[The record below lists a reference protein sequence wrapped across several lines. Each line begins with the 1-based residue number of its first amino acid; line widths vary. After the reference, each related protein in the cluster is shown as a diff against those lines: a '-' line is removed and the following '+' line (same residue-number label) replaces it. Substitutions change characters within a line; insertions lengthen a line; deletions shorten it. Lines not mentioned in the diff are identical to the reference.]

1 MNPLLKEAVNDLYGA
16 YAELDPNITRS
27 SFNLE
32 TEKYLSYL
40 AAANGTVAESETDF
54 INYYLDLSLKPRDLA
69 NFITSYGTYGKRFET
84 TLPKIFEE
92 HLYPKELPLLYIQ
105 IMERLGKEMI
115 VVDEY
120 ADEDEVRCLTAYLTM
135 LYDAYNERFPDDKH
149 CFRLEDGDEG
159 IQKDTIQA
167 AQDPEEKSLN
177 ELLAELDEL
186 IGLWTVKQNVYSLV
200 HLQDVQMERK
210 RRGLKKVPISNHLVF
225 MGNPGTGK
233 TTVARLIAR
242 IYYRL
247 GVIPTSNFI
256 EADRSTLVAGYVGQT
271 ALTTKKVLDDAHKG
285 VLFIDEAYSLSS
297 GLQGDYGHESIQTLL
312 KRMEDERDT
321 MVVIAAGYPK
331 LMEEFLNSNPGL
343 RSRFSKQI
351 FFPDYTAEELLEIL
365 KYMVRKNG
373 LLITE
378 DALEYTYGQLKK
390 LYEERDDNFAN
401 ARIVRNMFESALVRQ
416 ADRLK
421 DIEALTDEEI
431 QTLTEED
438 FIVQELKV
446 E

>member
-1 MNPLLKEAVNDLYGA
+1 MNLQLKETVKALYGA
-16 YAELDPNITRS
+16 YAELDPNITLS

-32 TEKYLSYL
+32 IEKYLSYL
-40 AAANGTVAESETDF
+40 ASANGTVSEAETDF

-69 NFITSYGTYGKRFET
+69 NFITSYGTFGKRFET
-84 TLPKIFEE
+84 TLPGIYEAHF
-92 HLYPKELPLLYIQ
+92 HPKELPQMYIQ
-105 IMERLGKEMI
+105 VMEKLGKEMI
-115 VVDEY
+115 I
-120 ADEDEVRCLTAYLTM
+120 ADERADEEEVRCLTTYLTM
-135 LYDAYNERFPDDKH
+135 LYDAYNEHFPDDKLSY
-149 CFRLEDGDEG
+149 RPEEPESVQPAG
-159 IQKDTIQA
+159 
-167 AQDPEEKSLN
+167 DPEEASLN
-177 ELLAELDEL
+177 DLLRELDEL
-186 IGLWTVKQNVYSLV
+186 IGLWTVKQNVYSLI

-225 MGNPGTGK
+225 TGNPGTGK
-233 TTVARLIAR
+233 TTVARLLAR

-247 GVIPTSNFI
+247 GVIPSNNFI

-271 ALTTKKVLDDAHKG
+271 ALATKKVLDDAQKG

-312 KRMEDERDT
+312 KRMEDERDN
-321 MVVIAAGYPK
+321 MVVIVAGYPK
-331 LMEEFLNSNPGL
+331 LMDDFLNSNPGL

-373 LLITE
+373 LSITE
-378 DALEYTYGQLKK
+378 GAIQYAYGLLKR
-390 LYEERDDNFAN
+390 LYDERDENFAN

-416 ADRLK
+416 ADRLQN
-421 DIEALTDEEI
+421 IGSLTDEEI
-431 QTLTEED
+431 QTLVEED
-438 FIVQELKV
+438 FVVQELKV